1 MSTVVAARSTNRHR
15 TFMAKP
21 GEVPRKWLSVD
32 ATDRPLGRL
41 AARIATVL
49 QGKHRPAYTPHV
61 DTGDFVLVT
70 NVEKLKLTGNK
81 RVTRTYTKWTEYM
94 GGLREVP
101 LGALMAKS
109 PETVLR
115 LAVRRMLPKGRL
127 GKAMLK
133 KLKVYRGLEH
143 PHAAQSPQKADL

>member
-1 MSTVVAARSTNRHR
+1 MSTVVAARSTRRHR

-21 GEVPRKWLSVD
+21 GEVPRRWLAVD

-49 QGKHRPAYTPHV
+49 QGKHRPTYTPHV

-70 NVEKLKLTGNK
+70 SVEKLRLTGNK
-81 RVTRTYTKWTEYM
+81 RTTSIYTKWTGYM

-101 LGALMAKS
+101 LGAMMAKS

-133 KLKVYRGLEH
+133 KLKIYRGTEH
-143 PHAAQSPQKADL
+143 PHAAQSPQKAEL